1 MLPITLSQ
9 ALGLASLARLALATS
24 PSVGLIEFQ
33 NFGYLG
39 QYDVVTAFH
48 DIDLEDCSCDV
59 QKNAVSFSG
68 PISPLNEEVSVH
80 FRGPLELLLFAYYV
94 SPDYAHGSNSGN
106 WTRLSFYDAASQTA
120 ENATFLTKAGDN
132 SSCLGPA
139 LTYAGPDGTLAAQ
152 LAQVLKQ
159 NNKINS
165 QDEYV
170 IFSNVTCGSSGV
182 NGDCGVYRPGIPALH
197 GFYGAIK
204 MFLFEFAM
212 PTEDTVSF
220 DEVSNY
226 NMPAIWLLNAAI
238 PRTAQ
243 YATNANCSCW
253 RSGCGEFDIF
263 EVMNGTQANN
273 LYSTLHDY
281 QGTGDI
287 ESGLAAYGHLSR
299 DTQNT
304 MAGGVV
310 FDKNG
315 NAFVFMSNKTTFD
328 TSISAST
335 VDGWISEAGNP
346 AIDKLASVLAE
357 SSKSKSKS
365 KGSGAPAGQ
374 SVGWT
379 LLAGAFTMMLGLV
392 I

>member
-1 MLPITLSQ
+1 MHAFTLTK
-9 ALGLASLARLALATS
+9 ALGLASLAHMALGES

-39 QYDVVTAFH
+39 QYDVVSAFH
-48 DIDLEDCSCDV
+48 DIDLEDCSCEV
-59 QKNAVSFSG
+59 RKNAVSFSG

-94 SPDYAHGSNSGN
+94 SPDYAQGANSGN
-106 WTRLSFYDAASQTA
+106 WTRLSYYDAASQTA

-132 SSCLGPA
+132 STCLGPA
-139 LTYAGPDGTLAAQ
+139 LTFAGSDGTLAAQ
-152 LAQVLKQ
+152 LALVLEE
-159 NNKINS
+159 NNKIHS

-170 IFSNVTCGSSGV
+170 IFSNITCGKSALD
-182 NGDCGVYRPGIPALH
+182 GDCGVYRPGIPAFH

-204 MFLFEFAM
+204 MFLFEFSM
-212 PTEDTVSF
+212 PTEDTVSY

-243 YATNANCSCW
+243 YSTSANCSCW

-273 LYSTLHDY
+273 LYSTIHDY

-287 ESGLAAYGHLSR
+287 ELGLAAYGHLER
-299 DTQNT
+299 DTEKT

-315 NAFVFMSNKTTFD
+315 NAFVFMSNNTSFD
-328 TSISAST
+328 ATIEAST
-335 VDGWISEAGNP
+335 VDGWISDAGNA
-346 AIDKLASVLAE
+346 AIEKLASVLAG
-357 SSKSKSKS
+357 STKSKSKS
-365 KGSGAPAGQ
+365 KGGAPVNLPA
-374 SVGWT
+374 GWT
-379 LLAGAFTMMLGLV
+379 LLAGAFSVILGLV